1 VSATLAY
8 ARLTDLDRSAEERV
22 ARARYRRGQRLARAR
37 ARAAKQAWR
46 RRLRRLIAASAE
58 DHPRCRCELRADMT
72 REQLMGLGAGCTASR
87 YLGDVGWVCPRLD
100 HVRRRLGL

>member
-1 VSATLAY
+1 VTTTLP
-8 ARLTDLDRSAEERV
+8 RVRTIDLDPRAEERA

-46 RRLRRLIAASAE
+46 RRLRALITESARA
-58 DHPRCRCELRADMT
+58 HPRCHCDLRADMT
-72 REQLMGLGAGCTASR
+72 REELIGLGAGCTASR
-87 YLGDVGWVCPRLD
+87 HLGDVGWVCPRLD

>member
-1 VSATLAY
+1 VTATLP
-8 ARLTDLDRSAEERV
+8 RVIDLDPRAEERA

-46 RRLRRLIAASAE
+46 RRLKAAIADSAK
-58 DHPRCRCELRADMT
+58 DHPRCRCELRPDMS
-72 REQLMGLGAGCTASR
+72 REQLVGLGAGCTASKH
-87 YLGDVGWVCPRLD
+87 LADVGWVCPRLD

>member
-1 VSATLAY
+1 MTATLP
-8 ARLTDLDRSAEERV
+8 RVIDLDPRAEERA

-46 RRLRRLIAASAE
+46 GPLRALIAESAK
-58 DHPRCRCELRADMT
+58 DHPRCCCELRPDMSH
-72 REQLMGLGAGCTASR
+72 EQLTALGAGCTASR
-87 YLGDVGWVCPRLD
+87 HLGDVGWVCPRLD